1 MSPTA
6 GRYALFG
13 SPEDTPDVET
23 MLPRLI
29 LRERREHLR
38 MTQGQLAE
46 RLGLRSVNF
55 VSMLEA
61 GKSEIP
67 FARVVDLAAVLE
79 VDPVWLLERVL
90 GNPDRSDDQPVHQL
104 LFAHGGAARAAYER
118 GLRRTRKAFEEGRAN
133 RQQRLDVDNARPR
146 ELVIRDTPR
155 IRRLTS
161 RES

>member
-1 MSPTA
+1 MNPTA

-29 LRERREHLR
+29 LRERREHLQ
-38 MTQGQLAE
+38 MTQGQLAQ

-55 VSMLEA
+55 VSMMEA

-67 FARVVDLAAVLE
+67 FARVVDLAQVLE

-90 GNPDRSDDQPVHQL
+90 GNPDRPDDHAVHHL
-104 LFAHGGAARAAYER
+104 LFGAGGAARAAYEF
-118 GLRRTRKAFEEGRAN
+118 GLRQTREAFESGRKAWQRRIEE
-133 RQQRLDVDNARPR
+133 
-146 ELVIRDTPR
+146 
-155 IRRLTS
+155 
-161 RES
+161 